1 MVTEGFKL
9 TVTPVIEGNLPG
21 WEAKGYINGHDF
33 ELFGSSIPATL
44 RGVAHLVE
52 DLGRSVNYVE
62 N

>member
-1 MVTEGFKL
+1 VTDGFKL

-21 WEAKGYINGHDF
+21 WEAEGYINGHDF
-33 ELFGSSIPATL
+33 TLFGSSIPATL

-52 DLGRSVNYVE
+52 DLGRPVNYVE